1 MEEYMLTIL
10 RNQGF
15 IIQLLSFVLPYN
27 TSRKEIIEQGK
38 KMVDDASERLERLM
52 RARNDPD
59 PRSENKAD

>member
-1 MEEYMLTIL
+1 MEEYMLTII

-27 TSRKEIIEQGK
+27 ASRKEILNQGK

-59 PRSENKAD
+59 PRSEK